1 MKGKKFLD
9 FIFPNSPHR
18 TRVNVALLLGRVA
31 FAVLLGYHGL
41 VKMTTFSDLSNEF
54 PNPFGLGSSL
64 SLSLVIFAEAFCS
77 LFILFGFL
85 TRLATMPIIFAMLV
99 AYIFIHGGYV
109 VDMGDFKGGELALL
123 YAIIFILLCITGAG
137 KYSIDHKIHKK
148 LKHMA

>member
-18 TRVNVALLLGRVA
+18 ARVNVALLLGRVA
-31 FAVLLGYHGL
+31 FAVLMGYHGL

-64 SLSLVIFAEAFCS
+64 SLSLVIFAEAFCT
-77 LFILFGFL
+77 LFVLFGFL

-99 AYIFIHGGYV
+99 AYLFAHGGYV
-109 VDMGDFKGGELALL
+109 IDGGELPLL

-148 LKHMA
+148 LKHVA